1 MIDKKKKNIVVFIP
15 SIEEGG
21 VEKNLFLITNFLI
34 KKKINIF
41 LITANHES
49 GNKFNK
55 KITLIAP
62 ANKNSSNFSRYKK
75 YFYCLLLLLKFLIKN
90 NYTVLSFQANIY
102 AILIAKI
109 LNKKIIIRSN
119 SSPSGW
125 SQNLV
130 KKIIYKILFKLAD
143 KIIVNSKDFANQMHD
158 RFQIKCEVIYNP
170 LNKIEIQKKSKEKFY
185 HNFFYKNKNFF
196 KIVSVGRF
204 VDQKDHLTL
213 LKAFQIIYKE
223 INAKLILVGQGV
235 KKDEYLEFVKSN
247 NLEDHVSILEFNN
260 NPYKIIKNSDLFILS
275 SKYEGLPN
283 VLLEAMTLKKF
294 IISTNCPTGPREILK
309 NGRFGFLFKIG
320 DYKNLSNLILKY
332 YYNQKQFKYKTQD
345 AYKSLK
351 RFDFNTNCL
360 KYFKILNNF

>member
-1 MIDKKKKNIVVFIP
+1 LIHKKQKNIVVFIP

-41 LITANHES
+41 LITANRES
-49 GNKFNK
+49 RKKFNK
-55 KITLIAP
+55 KITLITP

-143 KIIVNSKDFANQMHD
+143 KIIVNSKDFANQMHEL
-158 RFQIKCEVIYNP
+158 FQIKCDVIYNP
-170 LNKIEIQKKSKEKFY
+170 LNKIEILIKSKEKFNN
-185 HNFFYKNKNFF
+185 NFFYKNKYFF

-213 LKAFQIIYKE
+213 LKAFKIIYKQ
-223 INAKLILVGQGV
+223 INAKLILVGQGI
-235 KKDEYLEFVKSN
+235 KKKEYFKFITSN
-247 NLEDHVSILEFNN
+247 NLEDHVLILEFNN
-260 NPYKIIKNSDLFILS
+260 NPYKIINNSDLFVLS

-283 VLLEAMTLKKF
+283 VLLETMTLKKF
-294 IISTNCPTGPREILK
+294 IISTNCATGPREILM
-309 NGRFGFLFKIG
+309 NGKFGFLFKVG
-320 DYKNLSNLILKY
+320 DYRNLSNLILKY
-332 YYNQKQFKYKTQD
+332 YYNQKKLNYKIQKG
-345 AYKSLK
+345 YKSLS
-351 RFDFNTNCL
+351 RFDFNKNCQKYL
-360 KYFKILNNF
+360 KLFNNS